1 MTLDPSTRLQR
12 SPNATFQIVADEAIL
27 IHLQTGVYYSLNEVG
42 TAFWNLLD
50 GQRTL
55 DDCAAQIAAE
65 YNAPREVVLGDLSE
79 LADELAREGLAVA

>member
-1 MTLDPSTRLQR
+1 MDASTRLQR

-55 DDCAAQIAAE
+55 DECAAQIAAE
-65 YNAPREVVLGDLSE
+65 YDAPREVVLGDLSE
-79 LADELAREGLAVA
+79 LADELAAEGLAVV

>member
-1 MTLDPSTRLQR
+1 MTVDPSTRLRR

-55 DDCAAQIAAE
+55 GDCAAQIAAE
-65 YNAPREVVLGDLSE
+65 YNAPREVVLADLSE
-79 LADELAREGLAVA
+79 LADELAQEGLALA